1 MRNLKHI
8 KLFEAFDARTLNA
21 TLNHIKANA
30 DKTNFLNALKK
41 ICNKFDV
48 PESKLTDDLFTYL
61 PFNRALRFNNVVIE
75 DEPCNAVGEFIAGE
89 RCDKGKVRRPWGRG
103 FRVVDCGTC
112 KGTGIKPKKSNLS
125 MIKFWFDSEGKFIA
139 TTAVDGVYRETSA
152 ANTTAFSPNVDDYD
166 VVRRVPKAQIKNVLD
181 TGDIISL
188 DFLERRWNGET
199 YNIETNIVAYVY
211 KENRYGNEVKY
222 FAIQN
227 IRGRYPTPWNSDWR
241 SIGRQSWTLIPS
253 RVNNINLLKPK
264 ANVGGLDP
272 YGYNTSFELDN
283 FRVRPVQINST
294 VKDANFAIILDFNKL
309 MNFAPE
315 RKKSEI
321 ISDRTEMKSGALA
334 LMSDEDIKKTNIKRY
349 FDKIAQG
356 FQLKGELDDISK
368 FNRMAARLLGR
379 NATYFLNQS
388 ASDTISSGLGNIATQ
403 IFKVIKKVKTAERED
418 VKLIEQGLTP
428 TAIETLKNSYDFKSD
443 IEYINEKYKSILDW
457 SIKTNEHTNKLLKS
471 FRTKIEDESSEEW
484 KVKELK
490 VLDNLDRLSLEIS
503 RYISSISVE
512 TLSDVEFLQQEI
524 NSIRQMFRSE
534 RTGLGS
540 LSNFFDRLRP
550 GSYYNNTTYL
560 YSSFT
565 DKRNYFGNI
574 NNGITVMI
582 NVIRRK
588 QGQLAEA
595 ETNEAF
601 KNIR

>member
-21 TLNHIKANA
+21 TLNHLKLKT
-30 DKTNFLNALKK
+30 DKTSFLNNLKK
-41 ICNKFDV
+41 ICAKFDI
-48 PESKLTDDLFTYL
+48 PESKLSDDLFTYL
-61 PFNRALRFNNVVIE
+61 PFNRALRFNNVIVE
-75 DEPCNAVGEFIAGE
+75 DEPCNAVGEFMTGE

-112 KGTGIKPKKSNLS
+112 KGTGIKPKKSDLS
-125 MIKFWFDSEGKFIA
+125 MIKFWFDSDGKFIT

-152 ANTTAFSPNVDDYD
+152 ANTSSFSQNINDYE
-166 VVRRVPKAQIKNVLD
+166 VVRRIPKSRINELS
-181 TGDIISL
+181 TGDIIAL
-188 DFLERRWNGET
+188 DLVNNGWGQT
-199 YNIETNIVAYVY
+199 YAQVVSYVMKASTWSGTKVFALQNTANYYNNYPRETNGWNQIA
-211 KENRYGNEVKY
+211 NR
-222 FAIQN
+222 FWQM
-227 IRGRYPTPWNSDWR
+227 S
-241 SIGRQSWTLIPS
+241 QS

-283 FRVRPVQINST
+283 FRIRPVQINAS

-315 RKKSEI
+315 KKKSEI
-321 ISDRTEMKSGALA
+321 ISDRTELKSGAVA
-334 LMSDEDIKKTNIKRY
+334 FMKDEDIKRANIKRY

-379 NATYFLNQS
+379 NASYFLNQS
-388 ASDTISSGLGNIATQ
+388 ASDTISGGLGSIATQ
-403 IFKVIKKVKTAERED
+403 IFKVIKKIKTAERED
-418 VKLIEQGLTP
+418 AKLLDQGLTP
-428 TAIETLKNSYDFKSD
+428 NAIESLKTNYDFKSD
-443 IEYINEKYKSILDW
+443 IQYINDKYKDILDW
-457 SIKTNEHTNKLLKS
+457 SIKTNEHTNKILKS
-471 FRTKIEDESSEEW
+471 FRKKIEDESSEEW

-490 VLDNLDRLSLEIS
+490 VLDNLDRLSLEIA
-503 RYISSISVE
+503 RYISSITVE
-512 TLSDVEFLQQEI
+512 TLADVEFLQQEI
-524 NSIRQMFRSE
+524 NSMRQMFRSE

>member
-21 TLNHIKANA
+21 TLNHLKLKT
-30 DKTNFLNALKK
+30 DKTSFLNNLKK
-41 ICNKFDV
+41 ICAKFDI
-48 PESKLTDDLFTYL
+48 PESKLSDDLFTYL
-61 PFNRALRFNNVVIE
+61 PFNRALRFNNVVVE
-75 DEPCNAVGEFIAGE
+75 DQPCDAVGEFMTGE

-125 MIKFWFDSEGKFIA
+125 MIKFWFDSDGNFIT
-139 TTAVDGVYRETSA
+139 TTAVDGIYRETST
-152 ANTTAFSPNVDDYD
+152 ANTSSFSQNINDYE
-166 VVRRVPKAQIKNVLD
+166 VVRRIPKSRINELN
-181 TGDIISL
+181 TGDIIAL
-188 DFLERRWNGET
+188 DLVDNGWRQNVYPQVVSYVMKAST
-199 YNIETNIVAYVY
+199 WSGTKVFALQNTSSYYNNYPRETNGWNQIA
-211 KENRYGNEVKY
+211 NR
-222 FAIQN
+222 FWQM
-227 IRGRYPTPWNSDWR
+227 S
-241 SIGRQSWTLIPS
+241 QS

-272 YGYNTSFELDN
+272 YGYNTSFDLDN
-283 FRVRPVQINST
+283 FRIRPVQINSS
-294 VKDANFAIILDFNKL
+294 VKDANFAIILGFNKL

-315 RKKSEI
+315 KKKSEI
-321 ISDRTEMKSGALA
+321 ISDRTELKSGAVA
-334 LMSDEDIKKTNIKRY
+334 FMKDEDIKRANIKRY

-379 NATYFLNQS
+379 NASYFLNQS

-403 IFKVIKKVKTAERED
+403 IFKVIRRIKNAERED
-418 VKLIEQGLTP
+418 AKLLDQGLTP
-428 TAIETLKNSYDFKSD
+428 NAIESLKTNYDFKSD
-443 IEYINEKYKSILDW
+443 IQYINDKYKDILDW

-471 FRTKIEDESSEEW
+471 FRKKIEDESSEEW
-484 KVKELK
+484 KEKEFK
-490 VLDNLDRLSLEIS
+490 VLDNIDRLSLEIA
-503 RYISSISVE
+503 RYISSITVE
-512 TLSDVEFLQQEI
+512 TLADVEFLQQEI

-588 QGQLAEA
+588 QGQLAEV

>member
-21 TLNHIKANA
+21 TLNHLKLKT
-30 DKTNFLNALKK
+30 DKTSFLNNLKK
-41 ICNKFDV
+41 ICAKFDI
-48 PESKLTDDLFTYL
+48 PESKLSDDLFTYL
-61 PFNRALRFNNVVIE
+61 PFNRALRFNNVIVE

-89 RCDKGKVRRPWGRG
+89 RCDNGKVRRPWGRG

-112 KGTGIKPKKSNLS
+112 KGTGIKPKKSDLS
-125 MIKFWFDSEGKFIA
+125 MIKFWFDSDGKFIT

-152 ANTTAFSPNVDDYD
+152 ANTSSFSQNINDYE
-166 VVRRVPKAQIKNVLD
+166 VVRRIPKSRINELN
-181 TGDIISL
+181 TGDIIAL
-188 DFLERRWNGET
+188 DLVNNGWGQT
-199 YNIETNIVAYVY
+199 YAQVVSYVMKASTWSGTKVFALQNTSSYYNNYPRETNGWNQIA
-211 KENRYGNEVKY
+211 NR
-222 FAIQN
+222 FWQM
-227 IRGRYPTPWNSDWR
+227 S
-241 SIGRQSWTLIPS
+241 QS

-283 FRVRPVQINST
+283 FRIRPVQINST

-379 NATYFLNQS
+379 NASYFLNQS
-388 ASDTISSGLGNIATQ
+388 ASDTISGGLGNIATQ
-403 IFKVIKKVKTAERED
+403 IFKVIKKIKTAERED
-418 VKLIEQGLTP
+418 AKLLDQGLTP
-428 TAIETLKNSYDFKSD
+428 NAIELLKNNYDFKSD
-443 IEYINEKYKSILDW
+443 IQYINDKYKDILDW

-471 FRTKIEDESSEEW
+471 FRKKIEDESSEEW

-490 VLDNLDRLSLEIS
+490 VLDNLDRLSLEIA
-503 RYISSISVE
+503 RYISSITVE
-512 TLSDVEFLQQEI
+512 TLTDVEFLQQEI

-595 ETNEAF
+595 ETNETF

>member
-21 TLNHIKANA
+21 TLNHLKLKT
-30 DKTNFLNALKK
+30 DKTSFLNNLKK
-41 ICNKFDV
+41 ICAKFDI
-48 PESKLTDDLFTYL
+48 PESKLSDDLFTYL
-61 PFNRALRFNNVVIE
+61 PFNRALRFNNVVVE
-75 DEPCNAVGEFIAGE
+75 DQPCDAVGEFMTGE

-125 MIKFWFDSEGKFIA
+125 MIKFWFDSDGNFIT
-139 TTAVDGVYRETSA
+139 TTAVDGIYRETST
-152 ANTTAFSPNVDDYD
+152 ANTSSFSQNINDYE
-166 VVRRVPKAQIKNVLD
+166 VVRRIPKSRINELN
-181 TGDIISL
+181 TGDIIAL
-188 DFLERRWNGET
+188 DLVDNGWRQNVYPQVVSYVMKAST
-199 YNIETNIVAYVY
+199 WSGTKVFALQNTSSYYNNYPRETNGWNQIA
-211 KENRYGNEVKY
+211 NR
-222 FAIQN
+222 FWQM
-227 IRGRYPTPWNSDWR
+227 S
-241 SIGRQSWTLIPS
+241 QS

-272 YGYNTSFELDN
+272 YGYNTSFDLDN
-283 FRVRPVQINST
+283 FRIRPVQINSS

-315 RKKSEI
+315 KKKSEI
-321 ISDRTEMKSGALA
+321 ISDRTELKSGAVA
-334 LMSDEDIKKTNIKRY
+334 FMKDEDIKGANIKRY

-368 FNRMAARLLGR
+368 FNRMAARLLSR

-403 IFKVIKKVKTAERED
+403 IFKVIRRIKNAERED
-418 VKLIEQGLTP
+418 AKLLDQGLTP
-428 TAIETLKNSYDFKSD
+428 NAIESLKTNYDFKSD
-443 IEYINEKYKSILDW
+443 IQYINDKYKDILDW

-471 FRTKIEDESSEEW
+471 FRKKIEDESSEEW
-484 KVKELK
+484 KEKEFK
-490 VLDNLDRLSLEIS
+490 VLNNIDRLSLEIG
-503 RYISSISVE
+503 RYISSITVE
-512 TLSDVEFLQQEI
+512 TLADVEFLQQEI

-588 QGQLAEA
+588 QGQLAEV

>member
-21 TLNHIKANA
+21 TLNHIKTKA
-30 DKTNFLNALKK
+30 DKDNFLNTLKK
-41 ICNKFDV
+41 ICNKFDI
-48 PESKLTDDLFTYL
+48 PESKLGDDLFTYL
-61 PFNRALRFNNVVIE
+61 PFNRALRFNNAIR
-75 DEPCNAVGEFIAGE
+75 DNQPCDAVGEFIAGE
-89 RCDKGKVRRPWGRG
+89 NCDNGKVKRPWGRG

-112 KGTGIKPKKSNLS
+112 KGTGIKPKKSSLS
-125 MIKFWFDSEGKFIA
+125 MLKFWFDSEGKFIK

-152 ANTTAFSPNVDDYD
+152 ANTATFSPNIDDYD
-166 VVRRVPKAQIKNVLD
+166 VVRRVPKSRINELE
-181 TGDIISL
+181 TGDIIAL
-188 DFLERRWNGET
+188 DLVNNNGWRNELYPQVVSYVMKAST
-199 YNIETNIVAYVY
+199 WSGTKVFALQNTSNYYNNYPRETNGWNQIA
-211 KENRYGNEVKY
+211 NR
-222 FAIQN
+222 FWQM
-227 IRGRYPTPWNSDWR
+227 S
-241 SIGRQSWTLIPS
+241 QS

-283 FRVRPVQINST
+283 FRIKPVQINSS

-315 RKKSEI
+315 KKKSEI
-321 ISDRTEMKSGALA
+321 ISDRTEMRSGALA
-334 LMSDEDIKKTNIKRY
+334 LMSDEDIKQVNIKRY

-356 FQLKGELDDISK
+356 FQLKGEMDDISK
-368 FNRMAARLLGR
+368 FNRMAARLVGR

-388 ASDTISSGLGNIATQ
+388 AGDTISGGLGSIATH
-403 IFKVIKKVKTAERED
+403 IFKAIRKIKNAERED
-418 VKLIEQGLTP
+418 AKLIEQGLTP
-428 TAIETLKNSYDFKSD
+428 TAIESLKTNYDFKND
-443 IEYINEKYKSILDW
+443 VLYINDKYKDTLDW
-457 SIKTNEHTNKLLKS
+457 SIKTNEHTNKILKS
-471 FRTKIEDESSEEW
+471 FRKKIEDESSEEW

-490 VLDNLDRLSLEIS
+490 VLDNLDRLSLEIG
-503 RYISSISVE
+503 RYISSITVE
-512 TLSDVEFLQQEI
+512 TLADVEFLQQEI
-524 NSIRQMFRSE
+524 NSIKQMFRSE

>member
-1 MRNLKHI
+1 VIWWGIGN
-8 KLFEAFDARTLNA
+8 
-21 TLNHIKANA
+21 
-30 DKTNFLNALKK
+30 NF
-41 ICNKFDV
+41 
-48 PESKLTDDLFTYL
+48 
-61 PFNRALRFNNVVIE
+61 
-75 DEPCNAVGEFIAGE
+75 
-89 RCDKGKVRRPWGRG
+89 
-103 FRVVDCGTC
+103 
-112 KGTGIKPKKSNLS
+112 
-125 MIKFWFDSEGKFIA
+125 
-139 TTAVDGVYRETSA
+139 
-152 ANTTAFSPNVDDYD
+152 
-166 VVRRVPKAQIKNVLD
+166 
-181 TGDIISL
+181 
-188 DFLERRWNGET
+188 
-199 YNIETNIVAYVY
+199 
-211 KENRYGNEVKY
+211 
-222 FAIQN
+222 
-227 IRGRYPTPWNSDWR
+227 
-241 SIGRQSWTLIPS
+241 WTLIPF

-272 YGYNTSFELDN
+272 YGYNTSFDLDN
-283 FRVRPVQINST
+283 FRIKPVQINAS
-294 VKDANFAIILDFNKL
+294 VKDANFAIVLDFNKL

-315 RKKSEI
+315 KKKSEI

-334 LMSDEDIKKTNIKRY
+334 FMKDEDVKRANIKRY

-379 NATYFLNQS
+379 NATYFLNHS

-418 VKLIEQGLTP
+418 AKLIEEGLAP
-428 TAIETLKNSYDFKSD
+428 TAIEALKNNYDFKSD
-443 IEYINEKYKSILDW
+443 VEYINEKYKSILDW

-471 FRTKIEDESSEEW
+471 FRTKIEDESSEDW
-484 KVKELK
+484 KEKELK
-490 VLDNLDRLSLEIS
+490 VLNNLDRLSLEIS

-582 NVIRRK
+582 NVIKRK

-595 ETNEAF
+595 EE
-601 KNIR
+601 

>member
-1 MRNLKHI
+1 MRNLRYI

-21 TLNHIKANA
+21 TLNHIKAKA
-30 DKTNFLNALKK
+30 DKTHFLNALKK
-41 ICNKFDV
+41 ICGRFDI
-48 PESKLTDDLFTYL
+48 PESKLGDDLFTYL
-61 PFNRALRFNNVVIE
+61 PFNRALRFNNVIA
-75 DEPCNAVGEFIAGE
+75 DDQPCDAVGEFIAGE
-89 RCDKGKVRRPWGRG
+89 RCDNGKVRRPWGRG

-112 KGTGIKPKKSNLS
+112 KGTGIKPKKSSLS
-125 MIKFWFDSEGKFIA
+125 MIKFWFDSEGKFIT

-152 ANTTAFSPNVDDYD
+152 ANTSAFSQNIADYE
-166 VVRRVPKAQIKNVLD
+166 VVKRIPKSRISELE
-181 TGDIISL
+181 TGDIIAL
-188 DFLERRWNGET
+188 DLVNNGGWRNEL
-199 YNIETNIVAYVY
+199 YPQVVSYVM
-211 KENRYGNEVKY
+211 KASTWSGMKY
-222 FAIQN
+222 FALQN
-227 IRGRYPTPWNSDWR
+227 TSSYYNNYPRETNGWNQIASRYWQMS
-241 SIGRQSWTLIPS
+241 QS

-283 FRVRPVQINST
+283 FRIRPVQMNAT

-309 MNFAPE
+309 MSFAPE

-334 LMSDEDIKKTNIKRY
+334 LMSDEDIKKANIKRY

-356 FQLKGELDDISK
+356 FQLRGELDDISK

-379 NATYFLNQS
+379 NSTYFLNGS
-388 ASDTISSGLGNIATQ
+388 ASDTISSGLGSIATQ
-403 IFKVIKKVKTAERED
+403 IFKVIKKIKSAERED
-418 VKLIEQGLTP
+418 AKLVEQGLTP
-428 TAIETLKNSYDFKSD
+428 TAIEALKNNYDFKSD
-443 IEYINEKYKSILDW
+443 IEYINTKYKDILDW
-457 SIKTNEHTNKLLKS
+457 SIKSNEHTNKLLKQ
-471 FRTKIEDESSEEW
+471 FRTKIEDTSAEGQ
-484 KVKELK
+484 KEKDLK
-490 VLDNLDRLSLEIS
+490 VLDNLDRLSLEIG

-512 TLSDVEFLQQEI
+512 TLADVEFLQQEI
-524 NSIRQMFRSE
+524 NSIRQIFRSD
-534 RTGLGS
+534 RTSLSS
-540 LSNFFDRLRP
+540 LSNFFDRMRP
-550 GSYYNNTTYL
+550 GSYYNSPDYL
-560 YSSFT
+560 YSTFT

>member
-21 TLNHIKANA
+21 TLNHIKTKA

-41 ICNKFDV
+41 ICNKFDI
-48 PESKLTDDLFTYL
+48 PESKLDDDLFTYL
-61 PFNRALRFNNVVIE
+61 PFNRALRFNNVIVE

-89 RCDKGKVRRPWGRG
+89 RCDNGKVRRPWGRG

-112 KGTGIKPKKSNLS
+112 KGTGIKPKKSDLS
-125 MIKFWFDSEGKFIA
+125 MIKFWFDSDGKFIT

-152 ANTTAFSPNVDDYD
+152 ANTSSFSQNINDYE
-166 VVRRVPKAQIKNVLD
+166 VVRRIPKSRINELN
-181 TGDIISL
+181 TGDIIAL
-188 DFLERRWNGET
+188 DLVNNGWGQT
-199 YNIETNIVAYVY
+199 YAQVVSYVMKASTWSGTKVFALQNTSSYYNNYPRETNGWNQIA
-211 KENRYGNEVKY
+211 NR
-222 FAIQN
+222 FWQM
-227 IRGRYPTPWNSDWR
+227 S
-241 SIGRQSWTLIPS
+241 QS

-283 FRVRPVQINST
+283 FRIRPVQINAS

-379 NATYFLNQS
+379 NASYFLNQS
-388 ASDTISSGLGNIATQ
+388 ASDTISGGLGNIATQ
-403 IFKVIKKVKTAERED
+403 IFKVIKKIKTAERED
-418 VKLIEQGLTP
+418 AKLLDQGLTP
-428 TAIETLKNSYDFKSD
+428 NAIELLKNNYDFKSD
-443 IEYINEKYKSILDW
+443 IQYINDKYKDILDW

-471 FRTKIEDESSEEW
+471 FRKKIEDESSEEW

-490 VLDNLDRLSLEIS
+490 VLDNLDRLSLEIA
-503 RYISSISVE
+503 RYISSITVE
-512 TLSDVEFLQQEI
+512 TLTDVEFLQQEI

-595 ETNEAF
+595 ETNETF

>member
-21 TLNHIKANA
+21 TLNHIKTKA

-41 ICNKFDV
+41 ICNKFDI
-48 PESKLTDDLFTYL
+48 PESKLGDDLFTYL

-89 RCDKGKVRRPWGRG
+89 RCDNGKVRRPWGRG
-103 FRVVDCGTC
+103 FRAVDCGTC

-152 ANTTAFSPNVDDYD
+152 ANTTAFSRNINDYE
-166 VVRRVPKAQIKNVLD
+166 VVRRIPKSRINELE
-181 TGDIISL
+181 TGDIIAL
-188 DFLERRWNGET
+188 DLVNNTGWRNELYPQVVSYVMKASTWAGTKVFALQNTSHYYNNYPMQTTGWNQ
-199 YNIETNIVAYVY
+199 IA
-211 KENRYGNEVKY
+211 NRYW
-222 FAIQN
+222 QM
-227 IRGRYPTPWNSDWR
+227 S
-241 SIGRQSWTLIPS
+241 QS

-283 FRVRPVQINST
+283 FRIKPFQINAS

-315 RKKSEI
+315 KKKSEI
-321 ISDRTEMKSGALA
+321 ISDRTELKSGAVA
-334 LMSDEDIKKTNIKRY
+334 FMKDEDIKRANIKRY

-368 FNRMAARLLGR
+368 FNRMAARLVGR

-388 ASDTISSGLGNIATQ
+388 AGDTINGGLGNIATQ
-403 IFKVIKKVKTAERED
+403 IFKVIRKIKNAERED
-418 VKLIEQGLTP
+418 SKLIEQGLTP
-428 TAIETLKNSYDFKSD
+428 TAIESLKTNYDFKND
-443 IEYINEKYKSILDW
+443 VEYINDKYKDTLDW
-457 SIKTNEHTNKLLKS
+457 SIKTNEHTNKLIKGLRK
-471 FRTKIEDESSEEW
+471 KIDDESSEDW
-484 KVKELK
+484 KERDLK
-490 VLDNLDRLSLEIS
+490 VLTNLDRLSLEIA
-503 RYISSISVE
+503 RYISSITVE
-512 TLSDVEFLQQEI
+512 TLTDVEFLQQEI

-550 GSYYNNTTYL
+550 GSYFNNTTYL

-582 NVIRRK
+582 NVIKRK

>member
-21 TLNHIKANA
+21 TLNHLKLKT
-30 DKTNFLNALKK
+30 DKTSFLNNLKK
-41 ICNKFDV
+41 ICAKFDI
-48 PESKLTDDLFTYL
+48 PESKLSDDLFTYL
-61 PFNRALRFNNVVIE
+61 PFNRALRFNNVIVE
-75 DEPCNAVGEFIAGE
+75 DEPCNAVGEFMTGE

-112 KGTGIKPKKSNLS
+112 KGTGIKPKKSDLS
-125 MIKFWFDSEGKFIA
+125 MIKFWFDSDGKFIT

-152 ANTTAFSPNVDDYD
+152 ANTSSFSQNINDYE
-166 VVRRVPKAQIKNVLD
+166 VVRRIPKSRINELS
-181 TGDIISL
+181 TGDIIAL
-188 DFLERRWNGET
+188 DLVNNGWGQT
-199 YNIETNIVAYVY
+199 YAQVVSYVMKASTWSGTKVFALQNTSNYYNNYPRETNGWNQIA
-211 KENRYGNEVKY
+211 NR
-222 FAIQN
+222 FWQM
-227 IRGRYPTPWNSDWR
+227 S
-241 SIGRQSWTLIPS
+241 QS

-283 FRVRPVQINST
+283 FRIRPVQINAS

-315 RKKSEI
+315 KKKSEI
-321 ISDRTEMKSGALA
+321 ISDRTELKSGAVA
-334 LMSDEDIKKTNIKRY
+334 FMKDEDIKSANIKRY

-379 NATYFLNQS
+379 NASYFLNQS
-388 ASDTISSGLGNIATQ
+388 ASDTISGGLGSIATQ
-403 IFKVIKKVKTAERED
+403 IFKVIKKIKTAERED
-418 VKLIEQGLTP
+418 AKLLDQGLTP
-428 TAIETLKNSYDFKSD
+428 NAIESLKTNYDFKSD
-443 IEYINEKYKSILDW
+443 IQYINDKYKDILDW
-457 SIKTNEHTNKLLKS
+457 SIKTNEHTNKILKS
-471 FRTKIEDESSEEW
+471 FRKKIEDESSEEW

-490 VLDNLDRLSLEIS
+490 VLDNLDRLSLEIA
-503 RYISSISVE
+503 RYISSITVE
-512 TLSDVEFLQQEI
+512 TLADVEFLQQEI
-524 NSIRQMFRSE
+524 NSMRQMFRSE